1 MNSEIS
7 SASVDV
13 VRADDHPLAVTT
25 VDHWM
30 RHQDQLNSGDVVLPE
45 AGTGELARPQPGP
58 GRLPQPSARWLP
70 ARPGQR
76 AA

>member
-7 SASVDV
+7 STSVAA

-30 RHQDQLNSGDVVLPE
+30 RQQDQLNSGDVVLTYPSS
-45 AGTGELARPQPGP
+45 AGLREVQPGP
-58 GRLPQPSARWLP
+58 GSP
-70 ARPGQR
+70 AREAPAVPGTR